1 MAWLMPRSTSKSD
14 FRSQS
19 WFQRVAENLGIAF
32 LHPKYVQTSSN
43 DEPLHFSDIDLSARY
58 GSAQTYSAI
67 IHAALLCAMLL
78 LLNSARGRVPP
89 FHPVSGNLPRITL
102 QLPHLVSAT
111 LFGKPSLGLR
121 GGSGDNDPRP
131 PKRGEL
137 APRSSMPLAP
147 PRLPQT
153 PEVQLPVPPAVFD
166 AKAPGN
172 VPVVTNPGLPWMKD
186 DTNSGGPGKR
196 HGIGSG
202 DGNGM
207 GDSQGDGEGEGDG
220 NSPYANVLSPVAC
233 RYYPEPP
240 YTEEARKAK
249 LQGHVIVEVLVGTDG
264 RAQKIRIVKGLGLGL
279 EEQTMDSIRGW
290 RFAPAQDAH
299 HKAIAV
305 WVTIETAF
313 RLF

>member
-1 MAWLMPRSTSKSD
+1 MAWLMPRFTFKNVSH
-14 FRSQS
+14 SQS
-19 WFQRVAENLGIAF
+19 WFHRVAENLRIAF
-32 LHPKYVQTSSN
+32 LHPKYVRTSSN
-43 DEPLHFSDIDLSARY
+43 GAPLHFSDIDLSARH

-78 LLNSARGRVPP
+78 LLNSARGRVSP
-89 FHPVSGNLPRITL
+89 FHPGSGKLPRITM
-102 QLPHLVSAT
+102 QFPHLVSAT
-111 LFGKPSLGLR
+111 IFGNPSLGVR
-121 GGSGDNDPRP
+121 GGSGENDPRP
-131 PKRGEL
+131 ATHGNL
-137 APRSSMPLAP
+137 APFSSMPLAP

-153 PEVQLPVPPAVFD
+153 QEVQLPVPPAVFD

-172 VPVVTNPGLPWMKD
+172 VPVVTNLGLPWMKA
-186 DTNSGGPGKR
+186 DTNSAGPGKR

-207 GDSQGDGEGEGDG
+207 GDSQGDGEGEGEG

-233 RYYPEPP
+233 RYCPEPP

-249 LQGHVIVEVLVGTDG
+249 LQGHVIVEVLVGADG
-264 RAQKIRIVKGLGLGL
+264 RAQKIRIVRGLGLGL
-279 EEQTMDSIRGW
+279 DEQTMDSIRGW
-290 RFAPAQDAH
+290 RFAPALDAH
-299 HKAIAV
+299 HKPIAV